1 VSNAIKFTD
10 KGRIEIKLAK
20 RDESAEV
27 SVADTGIGIKKQD
40 IGKLFQAFG
49 RVTTENRL
57 TEGSGLGLYL
67 SKKIA
72 DLLGGEI
79 KAESEFGRGSIFTFT
94 LPLKYKEPDREQA
107 QR

>member
-10 KGRIEIKLAK
+10 KGRIEIKVSK

-27 SVADTGIGIKKQD
+27 SVADTGVGIRKGD
-40 IGKLFQAFG
+40 INKLFQAFG
-49 RVTTENRL
+49 RIYTENRL

-79 KAESEFGRGSIFTFT
+79 KAESEFAKGSKFTFR
-94 LPLKYKEPDREQA
+94 LPLKYRELEK
-107 QR
+107 